1 MRKIAYLYVF
11 DTLADWE
18 PGYVITEL
26 HSGRYFQE
34 KTLQYDVKTVSLTMD
49 PVTTMGGVK
58 ILPDLTIHKLTTH
71 DAGLLILPGGNTWHE
86 PLHTPLFAKVREFV
100 QAHIPVAAICGATV
114 GLAAHGFLNNRKHTS
129 NDLAYL
135 KASCPTYTGAS
146 CYVQQPSVCDGDL
159 ITASG
164 LAALDFAYM
173 ILKRLDVFLP
183 ATLEA
188 WYKLYQ
194 TREASYFFALMNSL
208 PPNQEK

>member
-18 PGYVITEL
+18 PGYAIAEL
-26 HSGRYFQE
+26 HSGRYF
-34 KTLQYDVKTVSLTMD
+34 
-49 PVTTMGGVK
+49 
-58 ILPDLTIHKLTTH
+58 
-71 DAGLLILPGGNTWHE
+71 
-86 PLHTPLFAKVREFV
+86 
-100 QAHIPVAAICGATV
+100 
-114 GLAAHGFLNNRKHTS
+114 

-146 CYVQQPSVCDGDL
+146 CYLHQPSVCDGDL

-164 LAALDFAYM
+164 LAALDFAYT

-183 ATLEA
+183 ATLDA

-194 TREASYFFALMNSL
+194 TYETPYFFALMNSL
-208 PPNQEK
+208 PPTA